1 MTPGVS
7 IWCATCRS
15 CTRWAV
21 ALDPATADDLV
32 QETISRAHADPT
44 ADTSDAALAATLTG
58 LAGRRQQDLESSP
71 TPPFGDDPD
80 AYEPEA
86 FYPDFYSDAPDP
98 GGWIDPP
105 VAWGE
110 TRVLPSDDELVTT
123 ETYGVVDGALGQL
136 DPIDRSL
143 LTVVDIDGV
152 PFSQAV
158 MVLDLA
164 RRDARKRLAGAS
176 FAVRSTSTS
185 TAELLRLLASIH
197 RLRWIEV

>member
-7 IWCATCRS
+7 IWRATSRS
-15 CTRWAV
+15 CTRWPS
-21 ALDPATADDLV
+21 LWTRHSDDLV

-86 FYPDFYSDAPDP
+86 FYPDFSSDAPDP

-105 VAWGE
+105 
-110 TRVLPSDDELVTT
+110 LPGVRHACCNPTT
-123 ETYGVVDGALGQL
+123 N
-136 DPIDRSL
+136 S
-143 LTVVDIDGV
+143 
-152 PFSQAV
+152 
-158 MVLDLA
+158 
-164 RRDARKRLAGAS
+164 
-176 FAVRSTSTS
+176 
-185 TAELLRLLASIH
+185 
-197 RLRWIEV
+197 